1 MGRDASSSSS
11 SPRTAKKHQ
20 MRVAY
25 KAAYETF
32 RESLTEFYDA
42 HAPAKCEYYFSA
54 LDSLRCQP
62 ARDVVVFWRSS
73 SRSLSVDEV
82 RQNPDAHDFAYMV
95 AVFALR

>member
-1 MGRDASSSSS
+1 MGRDAS

-42 HAPAKCEYYFSA
+42 HAPAKCESA
-54 LDSLRCQP
+54 FRWSHTQ
-62 ARDVVVFWRSS
+62 V
-73 SRSLSVDEV
+73 SR
-82 RQNPDAHDFAYMV
+82 H
-95 AVFALR
+95 